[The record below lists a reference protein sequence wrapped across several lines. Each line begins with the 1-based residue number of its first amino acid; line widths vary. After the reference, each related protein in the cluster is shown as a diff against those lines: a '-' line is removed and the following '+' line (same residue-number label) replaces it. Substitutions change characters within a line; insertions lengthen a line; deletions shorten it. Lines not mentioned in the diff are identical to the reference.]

1 MAHTTH
7 QPLPVQNFLRPDA
20 SRGLADTFY
29 RPVAGQSGSLNSH
42 TLAAVLAADHPSLL
56 HYSELVTAVM

>member
-7 QPLPVQNFLRPDA
+7 QPLPVWNFLRIDA
-20 SRGLADTFY
+20 SRGSADTFY
-29 RPVAGQSGSLNSH
+29 RPVVGQSGSLNSH
-42 TLAAVLAADHPSLL
+42 TLAAVLAADQPSLL